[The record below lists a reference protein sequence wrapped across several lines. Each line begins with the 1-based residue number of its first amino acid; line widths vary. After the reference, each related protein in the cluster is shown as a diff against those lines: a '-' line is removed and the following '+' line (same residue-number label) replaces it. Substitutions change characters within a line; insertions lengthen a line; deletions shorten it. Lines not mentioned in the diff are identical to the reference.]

1 MQLQKVRKVHCVIGL
16 DYNVEYVPSISH
28 SRGIPIFFRETLA
41 EIDFLVVNRQCLMGL
56 VRMQGTHYWVFA
68 AVYISNNDDECGFVE
83 YLGEGLQSEYPGHDH
98 Q

>member
-41 EIDFLVVNRQCLMGL
+41 EIDFLVVNR
-56 VRMQGTHYWVFA
+56 
-68 AVYISNNDDECGFVE
+68 
-83 YLGEGLQSEYPGHDH
+83 
-98 Q
+98 